1 MFDDFAQ
8 SAKAA
13 GPALNTSSSDVQN
26 AAARTVARHARD
38 KDDLAPLL
46 DALGLPADETT
57 LTDLFPLL
65 PEHGDAPMTTHPT
78 TGLVPAVGGPALSAY
93 EADALSMHAEGASE
107 QAIREATGLSEKEL
121 SDLIA
126 DKVLGLPRTSSSTA
140 PMIDMPVVPLR
151 GPDRL
156 QRLIQWAATHPAA
169 SVRKRAAR
177 ITTDLT
183 ELSERLEGEAAQRE
197 AEQKVAKARAALEQA
212 EQDLKAVK
220 TGTRTTTTAA
230 VAPTPIRTS
239 TTYSRDELAAIRTWA
254 RANGHPVAD
263 RGLPSK
269 TVLDAYAAAHPA
281 APARKAG

>member
-1 MFDDFAQ
+1 MFDDFDQ

-13 GPALNTSSSDVQN
+13 GLALSTSSSADQS

-38 KDDLAPLL
+38 KDDLAQLL
-46 DALGLPADETT
+46 DVLGLPADETT

-78 TGLVPAVGGPALSAY
+78 TAPAAGGPALSAY
-93 EADALSMHAEGASE
+93 EAGALSMHADGASE

-126 DKVLGLPRTSSSTA
+126 DKVLGLPRTGSSAA

-151 GPDRL
+151 GSDRL

-177 ITTDLT
+177 ITADLT

-197 AEQKVAKARAALEQA
+197 AEEKVAKARAALEQA
-212 EQDLKAVK
+212 EKDLKAVK
-220 TGTRTTTTAA
+220 TGTRATTATAAA
-230 VAPTPIRTS
+230 VAPTPIRTG

-254 RANGHPVAD
+254 RAHGHPVAD
-263 RGLPSK
+263 RGLPSRA
-269 TVLDAYAAAHPA
+269 VLDAYAAAHPA
-281 APARKAG
+281 APARKDG